1 MGAPESDL
9 AAGCRAA
16 PVVEPWCDSSAYHW
30 LVFLLARFALHRQ
43 CPLTGIQLL
52 LADDGLVATVPPL
65 QDQSLT
71 AFMASEQ
78 SLFST
83 SHLMAFD
90 QHFCVGAAEGLPWG
104 LSEAE
109 CAALLSLVERP
120 EPAEPMV
127 VLRDPSGLLHLCLV
141 APEVKGCLLPAGC
154 SCRAESCP

>member
-9 AAGCRAA
+9 EAGCRAA

-43 CPLTGIQLL
+43 CPLSGIQLL
-52 LADDGLVATVPPL
+52 LGDDGLIATVPSL
-65 QDQSLT
+65 QDKSLK
-71 AFMASEQ
+71 AFMANEQ

-83 SHLMAFD
+83 SQLIAFD
-90 QHFCVGAAEGLPWG
+90 QHCCVGAVEGLPWG

-109 CAALLSLVERP
+109 CAALLSLLERP
-120 EPAEPMV
+120 EPAEAMV
-127 VLRDPSGLLHLCLV
+127 VLRDPSGQLHLCSV

-154 SCRAESCP
+154 SCSAQGCP

>member
-52 LADDGLVATVPPL
+52 IGDDGLVATVPPL